1 MIKKAVD
8 LLSGGLTSGPVIWLI
23 AGAIG
28 LFSYTAW
35 IEGRGYKRC
44 KGEVATAVV
53 KEQKRQQN
61 VIVSA
66 LENASRQA
74 QASQTR
80 EAELESKVREL
91 TEAAKKP
98 VPAGVC
104 VSGDDARRLRDL
116 QRR

>member
-1 MIKKAVD
+1 VIKKLID
-8 LLSGGLTSGPVIWLI
+8 LVSGGLTSGPVIWLI
-23 AGAIG
+23 AGAVG

-35 IEGRGYKRC
+35 IENRGYKRC

-61 VIVSA
+61 VISSA
-66 LENASRQA
+66 LENASKQA
-74 QASQTR
+74 QVGQAR

-91 TEAAKKP
+91 VETAKKP
-98 VPAGVC
+98 APVGVC
-104 VSGDDARRLRDL
+104 VTGDDARRLRDL

>member
-1 MIKKAVD
+1 MIKKAID
-8 LLSGGLTSGPVIWLI
+8 LVSGGLTSGPVIWLI
-23 AGAIG
+23 VGAVG

-61 VIVSA
+61 VIASA

-74 QASQTR
+74 ETSQAR
-80 EAELESKVREL
+80 EIELEGKVREL
-91 TEAAKKP
+91 VEAAKKP
-98 VPAGVC
+98 APVGVC
-104 VSGDDARRLRDL
+104 ITGDDARRMRDL